1 MLKDYGYET
10 ETVRQN
16 KYILSKPT
24 NAVEDLLKHRK
35 IQGLSDVDRWCF
47 GNCSMTAP
55 DKFGDVQV
63 VKIGNQRSHKIDG
76 AVAIIICYKIF
87 QDYKAEF
94 MEYVGAA

>member
-1 MLKDYGYET
+1 
-10 ETVRQN
+10 
-16 KYILSKPT
+16 
-24 NAVEDLLKHRK
+24 
-35 IQGLSDVDRWCF
+35 
-47 GNCSMTAP
+47 MTAP

-94 MEYVGAA
+94 MEYVNAR